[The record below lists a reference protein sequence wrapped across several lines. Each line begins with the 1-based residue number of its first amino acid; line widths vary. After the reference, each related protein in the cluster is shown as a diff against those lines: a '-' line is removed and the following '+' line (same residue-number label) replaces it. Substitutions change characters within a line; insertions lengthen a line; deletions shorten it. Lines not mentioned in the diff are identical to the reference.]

1 MPDMTPAARSVA
13 LAPREIHLRDLLAVM
28 RRHWRIV
35 AFLPVLVALGAWFA
49 GRTAVPRYQSRL
61 TVQINSPKQVFA
73 RLDDIDVDE
82 FALKT
87 DPILSEALVLTT
99 QGLALR
105 VVRSLGLQLELED
118 PTVHRADVFT
128 RIVVDSAAAPGELT
142 LVRRGA
148 AGYELRD
155 ATGAAIAAG
164 PYTQPAAGP
173 GFVMGVRPTT
183 DEEEIGLHLLAP
195 EVAAAWVSAGLS
207 YGVREGTNAVDMYF
221 TGTDRGLVPHIL
233 NEAAVQL
240 RLDGAQRA
248 QTIAARKREYVF
260 EQLGQSRRAYEAKLA
275 ELQRFKE
282 GREIAD
288 LTAEAEATVSAIQDF
303 ELERQRLLVEQA
315 TVDEAVADTGPIG
328 VETLNRL
335 AAVQNI
341 GQNAALEF
349 QLHSLLEL
357 YEQRRSL
364 TAGTLG
370 LREDNPQVLALDQ
383 RIQEAHE
390 ALSQAVQGAR
400 RTLAV
405 RLQALDAKIADLRRQ
420 LRTFPGMETRI
431 AQIQLEAGIQE
442 QTTRYLLGQYESAR
456 LQEAT
461 IAPYVTILDG
471 ASPAYRVGSTL
482 RQKIWLGLL
491 VGLLLGVGGAFFLE
505 YLDQTIKSTQ
515 DVDRVLGTPVL
526 GMVPLDAKLGPR
538 GSDGRRPISV
548 ITVLEGDDPAAE
560 AYRTLRTNV
569 TFVGAERPVQLLAVT
584 SPGPGEGKS
593 TTAANLAVAL
603 ALGGHKTLLID
614 ADLRRPLLHRA
625 FGLVHEPGLTD
636 VLIGRATAREAVR
649 PDVIERLDVL
659 PAGSSPPNPSELL
672 GSDAMHAL
680 VAEVRQTYDYIVMDT
695 PPVLPVTD
703 ATVIST
709 VADATILAVRS
720 GETEE
725 ASATRAL
732 DQLKRVNARIAGVV
746 LNGVDARRD
755 RHYAYYKY
763 QKNVAYRARGPVR
776 TLGRRISR
784 MF

>member
-1 MPDMTPAARSVA
+1 MAETTGVGIMRA
-13 LAPREIHLRDLLAVM
+13 REIHLRDLLAVM

-35 AFLPVLVALGAWFA
+35 VLLPLLVALGAWFA
-49 GRTAVPRYQSRL
+49 GRNAVPQYQSRL

-82 FALKT
+82 LALKT

-105 VVRSLGLQLELED
+105 VVQTLGLQVDLED
-118 PTVHRADVFT
+118 PLLPRGEVFT
-128 RIVVDSAAAPGELT
+128 RVAVDTGAVPGRYVLE
-142 LVRRGA
+142 RKGA
-148 AGYELRD
+148 TGYELRD
-155 ATGAAIAAG
+155 EAGTLLAAG
-164 PYTQPAAGP
+164 PYTDPARGP
-173 GFVMGVRPTT
+173 GLELGVRPVS
-183 DEEEIGLHLLAP
+183 EASAVGLTVSPP
-195 EVAAAWVSAGLS
+195 EVAASWVSAGLS

-221 TGTDRGLVPHIL
+221 TGTDPGLVPRIL

-248 QTIAARKREYVF
+248 QAVAVRKREYVAD
-260 EQLGQSRRAYEAKLA
+260 QLGQSRRAYEAKLA
-275 ELQRFKE
+275 ELQQFKE
-282 GREIAD
+282 RREISD
-288 LTAEAEATVSAIQDF
+288 LSAEAEATVSAIQDF
-303 ELERQRLLVEQA
+303 ELERQRLRVELA
-315 TVDEAVADTGPIG
+315 TVDQAMADSGPLG
-328 VETLNRL
+328 VEALNRL
-335 AAVQNI
+335 AAVQNV

-349 QLHSLLEL
+349 QLHNLLEL
-357 YEQRRSL
+357 YDQRRSL

-370 LREDNPQVLALDQ
+370 LREDNPQVAAVDQ
-383 RIQEAHE
+383 RITEAHAALRE
-390 ALSQAVQGAR
+390 AVRGAR

-405 RLQALDAKIADLRRQ
+405 RLQALDDKIADLRSQ

-471 ASPAYRVGSTL
+471 ASPAYRIGSTL
-482 RQKIWLGLL
+482 RQKILLGLL
-491 VGLLLGVGGAFFLE
+491 VGLLLGIGAAFFLE
-505 YLDQTIKSTQ
+505 YLDQTIKTTQ
-515 DVDRVLGTPVL
+515 DVDRVLSTPVL
-526 GMVPLDAKLGPR
+526 GLVPLDAKLAGR
-538 GSDGRRPISV
+538 GGNSRGLISV
-548 ITVLEGDDPAAE
+548 ITALEGDDPAAE

-569 TFVGAERPVQLLAVT
+569 TFVGAERPVQLLALT

-603 ALGGHKTLLID
+603 ALGGHRTLLID

-625 FGLVHEPGLTD
+625 FSLVQDPGLTD
-636 VLIGRATAREAVR
+636 VLVGRAAAREAVR

-680 VAEVRQTYDYIVMDT
+680 IAEVRQTYDYIVVDT

-703 ATVIST
+703 ATVVST

-725 ASATRAL
+725 TSATRAL
-732 DQLKRVNARIAGVV
+732 EQLKRVNARIAGVV

-763 QKNVAYRARGPVR
+763 QKNVAYKARGPVR
-776 TLGRRISR
+776 TIGRRISR

>member
-1 MPDMTPAARSVA
+1 
-13 LAPREIHLRDLLAVM
+13 
-28 RRHWRIV
+28 
-35 AFLPVLVALGAWFA
+35 
-49 GRTAVPRYQSRL
+49 
-61 TVQINSPKQVFA
+61 
-73 RLDDIDVDE
+73 
-82 FALKT
+82 
-87 DPILSEALVLTT
+87 
-99 QGLALR
+99 
-105 VVRSLGLQLELED
+105 
-118 PTVHRADVFT
+118 
-128 RIVVDSAAAPGELT
+128 
-142 LVRRGA
+142 
-148 AGYELRD
+148 
-155 ATGAAIAAG
+155 
-164 PYTQPAAGP
+164 
-173 GFVMGVRPTT
+173 
-183 DEEEIGLHLLAP
+183 
-195 EVAAAWVSAGLS
+195 
-207 YGVREGTNAVDMYF
+207 MYF
-221 TGTDRGLVPHIL
+221 TGTDQGLVPRIL
-233 NEAAVQL
+233 NEAAVQF

-248 QTIAARKREYVF
+248 QAIAAHKREYVF
-260 EQLGQSRRAYEAKLA
+260 QQLGQSRQAYDAKLA
-275 ELQRFKE
+275 ELQQFKE
-282 GREIAD
+282 RREIAD
-288 LTAEAEATVSAIQDF
+288 LPAEAGATVSAIQDF
-303 ELERQRLLVEQA
+303 ELDRQRLLVELA
-315 TVDEAVADTGPIG
+315 TVDEAMADSGPLG

-335 AAVQNI
+335 AAVQNV
-341 GQNAALEF
+341 GDNAALEF

-364 TAGTLG
+364 TAGSLG
-370 LREDNPQVLALDQ
+370 FREDNPQVLAVDQ
-383 RIQEAHE
+383 RISEAHD
-390 ALSQAVQGAR
+390 ALRAAVRGAR
-400 RTLAV
+400 RTLSV
-405 RLQALDAKIADLRRQ
+405 RIQALDHKIVELRTL

-482 RQKIWLGLL
+482 RQKVLLGLL

-505 YLDQTIKSTQ
+505 YLDQTIKTTQ
-515 DVDRVLGTPVL
+515 DVDRVLATPVL
-526 GMVPLDAKLGPR
+526 GMVPLDAKLAAR
-538 GSDGRRPISV
+538 GGDSRRPISI
-548 ITVLEGDDPAAE
+548 ITALDGDDPAAE

-569 TFVGAERPVQLLAVT
+569 TFVGAERPVQLLALT

-636 VLIGRATAREAVR
+636 VLVGRAAAREAIR

-680 VAEVRQTYDYIVMDT
+680 IAEVRQNYDYIVVDT

-709 VADATILAVRS
+709 VADATILAIRS

-725 ASATRAL
+725 TSATRAL

-746 LNGVDARRD
+746 LNGVDTRRD
-755 RHYAYYKY
+755 RHYTYYKY
-763 QKNVAYRARGPVR
+763 QKNVGYKARGPVR

>member
-1 MPDMTPAARSVA
+1 MRA
-13 LAPREIHLRDLLAVM
+13 REIHLRDLVAVV
-28 RRHWRIV
+28 RRHWRV
-35 AFLPVLVALGAWFA
+35 VVLLPVLVALGAWFA
-49 GRTAVPRYQSRL
+49 GRNAIRQFQSRL

-87 DPILSEALVLTT
+87 DPILSEALILTT

-105 VVRSLGLQLELED
+105 VVRSLGLQLELDD
-118 PTVHRADVFT
+118 PAARRADVFI
-128 RIVVDSAAAPGELT
+128 RVLVDSAAPPSQYR
-142 LVRRGA
+142 LVVGS
-148 AGYELRD
+148 AGYEVRD
-155 ATGAAIAAG
+155 LTGATVAAG
-164 PYTQPAAGP
+164 PYTEPARGP
-173 GFVMGVRPTT
+173 GFELGVRPQS
-183 DEEEIGLHLLAP
+183 DEADLGFHVSAP
-195 EVAAAWVSAGLS
+195 EVAAAWVGAGLS
-207 YGVREGTNAVDMYF
+207 YGVREGTTAVDMYF
-221 TGTDRGLVPHIL
+221 TGTDQGLVPRIL
-233 NEAAVQL
+233 NEAAVQF

-248 QTIAARKREYVF
+248 QAIAARKREYVF
-260 EQLGQSRRAYEAKLA
+260 EQLGQSRQAYEAKLA
-275 ELQRFKE
+275 ELQQFKE
-282 GREIAD
+282 RREIAD
-288 LTAEAEATVSAIQDF
+288 LPAEAQATVSTIQDF
-303 ELERQRLLVEQA
+303 ELDRQRLLVELA
-315 TVDEAVADTGPIG
+315 TVDEATSDSGPFG

-335 AAVQNI
+335 SAVQNV
-341 GQNAALEF
+341 GDNAALEF

-364 TAGTLG
+364 TAGSLG
-370 LREDNPQVLALDQ
+370 FREDNPQVLAVDQ
-383 RIQEAHE
+383 RISEAHGALRE
-390 ALSQAVQGAR
+390 AVRGAR
-400 RTLAV
+400 RTLSV
-405 RLQALDAKIADLRRQ
+405 RIQALDHKIAELRSL

-471 ASPAYRVGSTL
+471 ASPAYRIGSTL
-482 RQKIWLGLL
+482 RQKVLLGLL

-505 YLDQTIKSTQ
+505 YLDQTIKTTQ
-515 DVDRVLGTPVL
+515 DVDRVLATPVL
-526 GMVPLDAKLGPR
+526 GMVPLDAKLAARSGD
-538 GSDGRRPISV
+538 SRRPIAI
-548 ITVLEGDDPAAE
+548 ITALDGDDPAAE

-569 TFVGAERPVQLLAVT
+569 TFVGAERPVQLLALT

-603 ALGGHKTLLID
+603 ALGGHRTLLID

-636 VLIGRATAREAVR
+636 VLVGRAAAREAIR

-680 VAEVRQTYDYIVMDT
+680 IAEVRQNYDYIVVDT

-709 VADATILAVRS
+709 VADATILTIRS

-725 ASATRAL
+725 TSATRAL

-746 LNGVDARRD
+746 LNGVDTRRD
-755 RHYAYYKY
+755 RHYTYYKY
-763 QKNVAYRARGPVR
+763 QKNVAYRARGPGR

>member
-1 MPDMTPAARSVA
+1 
-13 LAPREIHLRDLLAVM
+13 
-28 RRHWRIV
+28 
-35 AFLPVLVALGAWFA
+35 
-49 GRTAVPRYQSRL
+49 
-61 TVQINSPKQVFA
+61 
-73 RLDDIDVDE
+73 
-82 FALKT
+82 
-87 DPILSEALVLTT
+87 
-99 QGLALR
+99 
-105 VVRSLGLQLELED
+105 
-118 PTVHRADVFT
+118 
-128 RIVVDSAAAPGELT
+128 
-142 LVRRGA
+142 
-148 AGYELRD
+148 
-155 ATGAAIAAG
+155 
-164 PYTQPAAGP
+164 
-173 GFVMGVRPTT
+173 
-183 DEEEIGLHLLAP
+183 
-195 EVAAAWVSAGLS
+195 
-207 YGVREGTNAVDMYF
+207 
-221 TGTDRGLVPHIL
+221 
-233 NEAAVQL
+233 
-240 RLDGAQRA
+240 
-248 QTIAARKREYVF
+248 
-260 EQLGQSRRAYEAKLA
+260 
-275 ELQRFKE
+275 
-282 GREIAD
+282 
-288 LTAEAEATVSAIQDF
+288 
-303 ELERQRLLVEQA
+303 
-315 TVDEAVADTGPIG
+315 
-328 VETLNRL
+328 
-335 AAVQNI
+335 
-341 GQNAALEF
+341 
-349 QLHSLLEL
+349 
-357 YEQRRSL
+357 
-364 TAGTLG
+364 
-370 LREDNPQVLALDQ
+370 VLALDQ

-405 RLQALDAKIADLRRQ
+405 RLQALDAKIADLRHQ

>member
-1 MPDMTPAARSVA
+1 MRA
-13 LAPREIHLRDLLAVM
+13 REIHLRDLIAVV

-35 AFLPVLVALGAWFA
+35 VLLPALVALGAWFA
-49 GRTAVPRYQSRL
+49 GRNAIPQFQSRL

-82 FALKT
+82 LALKT

-105 VVRSLGLQLELED
+105 VVRSLGLQLELD
-118 PTVHRADVFT
+118 NPAAPRADVFV
-128 RIVVDSAAAPGELT
+128 RVLVDSASPPLQYR
-142 LVRRGA
+142 LVLRP
-148 AGYELRD
+148 AGYEVRD
-155 ATGAAIAAG
+155 LTGATVAAG
-164 PYTQPAAGP
+164 PYTEPARGP
-173 GFVMGVRPTT
+173 GFELGIRPQT
-183 DEEEIGLHLLAP
+183 EEAELGFRVSAP

-221 TGTDRGLVPHIL
+221 TGTDQGLVPRIL

-248 QTIAARKREYVF
+248 QAVAAHKREYVF
-260 EQLGQSRRAYEAKLA
+260 QQLGQSRQAYDAKLA
-275 ELQRFKE
+275 ELQQFKE
-282 GREIAD
+282 RREIAD
-288 LTAEAEATVSAIQDF
+288 LPSEAEATVTGIQNF
-303 ELERQRLLVEQA
+303 ELDRQRLLVELA
-315 TVDEAVADTGPIG
+315 TVDVAMADSGPLG

-335 AAVQNI
+335 AAVQNV
-341 GQNAALEF
+341 GDNAALEF
-349 QLHSLLEL
+349 QLHALLEL

-364 TAGTLG
+364 TAGSLG
-370 LREDNPQVLALDQ
+370 FRDDNPQVLAVDQ
-383 RIQEAHE
+383 RISEAHD
-390 ALSQAVQGAR
+390 ALRAAVRGAR
-400 RTLAV
+400 RTLSV
-405 RLQALDAKIADLRRQ
+405 RIQALDNKIAELRAT

-461 IAPYVTILDG
+461 IAPYVNILDG
-471 ASPAYRVGSTL
+471 ASPAYRIGSTL
-482 RQKIWLGLL
+482 RQKVLLGLL
-491 VGLLLGVGGAFFLE
+491 VGLLLGVGAAFFLE
-505 YLDQTIKSTQ
+505 YLDQTIKTTQ
-515 DVDRVLGTPVL
+515 DVDRVLATPVL
-526 GMVPLDAKLGPR
+526 GMVPLDAKLSARSGD
-538 GSDGRRPISV
+538 SRRPISI
-548 ITVLEGDDPAAE
+548 ITALDGDDPAAE

-569 TFVGAERPVQLLAVT
+569 TFVGAERPVQLLALT

-603 ALGGHKTLLID
+603 ALGGHRTLLID

-636 VLIGRATAREAVR
+636 VLVGRASAREAIR

-680 VAEVRQTYDYIVMDT
+680 VAEVRQNYDYIVVDT

-709 VADATILAVRS
+709 VADATILAIRS

-725 ASATRAL
+725 TSAARAL

-746 LNGVDARRD
+746 LNGVDTRRD
-755 RHYAYYKY
+755 RHYTYYKY